1 MPVFK
6 KILFVLFIT
15 SAAGLGVW
23 AYFNLKNNKKPNI
36 EALTLLPDSCL
47 VYLSTVDFFS
57 LDKKMTSQSL
67 IVDKLK
73 LFNDINSFCNTL
85 RQFDSL
91 FSSQPLVKD
100 EISNNTI
107 HLAIYG
113 KNLNWLAAFNV
124 KQLGQ
129 QKKVNDEISKLFHAN
144 PVEKN
149 VYEFELRK
157 NVKFYFS
164 VNNGVVVISNTLQK
178 INEALTASSKKLYN
192 NPSFLEFKSALEEN
206 SLLSVYVNHE
216 LYRKSEAIK
225 RLNLP
230 AICMNGFYSGMVDI
244 QPSELKINGYLK
256 PDSLSLVSM
265 FAGQEPQAPDFMNAL
280 PFACNYFQ
288 AYGFSSLSA
297 IKPRLDQWQLP
308 EQKEFWQLVNDSAL
322 YNLNKAFYSNVADHI
337 VAFESGAS
345 KQKFVMLK
353 AVDSTLAL
361 EHLKAMSD
369 TMVTKNTSSF
379 FRLKQLQ
386 GGAELRLCNPLS
398 DCATKYAAWY
408 GSHLYFSGNEDD
420 LAQLLYNLKSGMIIT
435 ENTSFNR
442 YRSQNFTETF
452 NYLVYSIPS
461 LDKTGREAFFNFSSS
476 SKNDPFENFKHFSFS
491 ITNHKNKMEFRWHLL
506 NETETVNKEQNIL
519 WALQLDTACNMTAR
533 SFVNHVTR
541 ENELLVQ
548 DEGLKLYLL
557 NAKGTVLWKK
567 QLKEK
572 ISSELF
578 KVDIFKNNKYQLLFS
593 SKNQLHLIDRNGNYL
608 PGYPLNLP
616 AESCSP
622 LSVFDYDNTRDYRLF
637 IACKNNQ
644 VYNYS
649 ITGKKQE
656 GFVTVRTDNKVRLPV
671 QYIKVGK
678 SDYLVALDEE
688 GKIYTFSR
696 RGEGRI
702 GLKNKTTSNCTAF
715 YLDATANINSTY
727 LVYSDDKNSL
737 INKISFT
744 DKKEIIKL
752 NYDVE
757 NAAVNFCESVERQT
771 AMIIFT
777 RLNAVMAYDL
787 NGNLLFSRPFDNDLS
802 ESDFYRDESRS
813 VYLIR
818 SHIREELLVFDP
830 VRQRTRLFQATALPL
845 VCDLFNDNKKYLV
858 ITNGSRLSCALLK

>member
-6 KILFVLFIT
+6 KILFALFIT
-15 SAAGLGVW
+15 SAIALGVW
-23 AYFNLKNNKKPNI
+23 AYFNLKNNKKPNVD
-36 EALTLLPDSCL
+36 ALTVLPDSCL
-47 VYLSTVDFFS
+47 VYLSTVDFFN
-57 LDKKMTSQSL
+57 LDKKLNSQSL

-73 LFNDINSFCNTL
+73 LFNDINRFCNTL

-91 FSSQPLVKD
+91 FSSQPLVKE
-100 EISNNTI
+100 EITNNTI
-107 HLAIYG
+107 HLAVYG
-113 KNLNWLAAFNV
+113 KDLNWLAAFNV

-144 PVEKN
+144 PVEKSI
-149 VYEFELRK
+149 YEFELKK

-164 VNNGVVVISNTLQK
+164 INNGVVVISNTLQK
-178 INEALTASSKKLYN
+178 IHEALGASSKRLCN
-192 NPSFLEFKSALEEN
+192 NPSFLEFKNALEEN

-225 RLNLP
+225 KLNLP
-230 AICMNGFYSGMVDI
+230 GICRNGFYSGMVDI

-256 PDSLSLVSM
+256 PDSLGLVSI
-265 FAGQEPQAPDFMNAL
+265 FAEQEPQAPDFMGAL

-297 IKPRLDQWQLP
+297 IKPRLDQWQSP
-308 EQKEFWQLVNDSAL
+308 TEKEFWQVVNDSAL
-322 YNLNKAFYSNVADHI
+322 YNLNNAFYSNVVDHL

-345 KQKFVMLK
+345 RQKFVMLK
-353 AVDSTLAL
+353 AVDSTLAM
-361 EHLKAMSD
+361 EHLKLMSD
-369 TMVTKNTSSF
+369 STVNRNANSF

-386 GGAELRLCNPLS
+386 GEEELKLFNPLS
-398 DCATKYAAWY
+398 DCDTKYAALF
-408 GSHLYFSGNEDD
+408 GSRIYFSGSEED
-420 LAQLLYNLKSGMIIT
+420 LAQLLFNLKSGMIIT
-435 ENTSFNR
+435 ENASFNR
-442 YRSQNFTETF
+442 YRAQNFTETF

-461 LDKTGREAFFNFSSS
+461 LDKTGREVFFNFSSS
-476 SKNDPFENFKHFSFS
+476 SQNDPFENFKHFSFS
-491 ITNHKNKMEFRWHLL
+491 ITNRKNKMEFRWHLL
-506 NETETVNKEQNIL
+506 NETESVNKEQNIL
-519 WALQLDTACNMTAR
+519 WALQLDTACNMKAR
-533 SFVNHVTR
+533 SFVNHMTR

-548 DEGLKLYLL
+548 DEGMKLYLL
-557 NAKGTVLWKK
+557 NAKGTILWKK

-572 ISSELF
+572 ITSELF
-578 KVDIFKNNKYQLLFS
+578 MVDIFKNNRYQLLFS
-593 SKNQLHLIDRNGNYL
+593 SRNQLHLIDRNGNYL

-616 AESCSP
+616 AEASSP

-649 ITGKKQE
+649 TAGKRQE

-696 RGEGRI
+696 RGDGRI
-702 GLKNKTTSNCTAF
+702 GLKNKTVSNCTAF
-715 YLDATANINSTY
+715 YLDATANISSTY
-727 LVYSDDKNSL
+727 LVYADDKNSL
-737 INKISFT
+737 INKISFA
-744 DKKEIIKL
+744 DKKEIVKL

-757 NAAVNFCESVERQT
+757 NATINFCERTDQQT

-777 RLNAVMAYDL
+777 RLNAVIAYDL

-802 ESDFYRDESRS
+802 ETGFYGDESRS
-813 VYLIR
+813 AYLTR
-818 SHIREELLVFDP
+818 SHLREELLVFDP
-830 VRQRTRLFQATALPL
+830 VRLRTKLFQATALPL

-858 ITNGSRLSCALLK
+858 ITNGSRLSCALLN